1 MAMSAADSPG
11 VWLMRDTRSPAAGT
25 AGDTVLRALRACPPT
40 DLVSLVVSASSSR
53 VSASILDV
61 LRTQASAAHCRIA
74 LAETRGVAV
83 RWVDGIV
90 SGTVEDVVSFLVA
103 SGPTL
108 QRCHG
113 RAELAAA

>member
-1 MAMSAADSPG
+1 
-11 VWLMRDTRSPAAGT
+11 MRDTRSSAE
-25 AGDTVLRALRACPPT
+25 DSVLASLRACPPT
-40 DLVSLVVSASSSR
+40 QLVSLVLSASSSR
-53 VSASILDV
+53 GRPSILDV
-61 LRTQASAAHCRIA
+61 LRNQAGAAHCRIA

-113 RAELAAA
+113 RTELAAA